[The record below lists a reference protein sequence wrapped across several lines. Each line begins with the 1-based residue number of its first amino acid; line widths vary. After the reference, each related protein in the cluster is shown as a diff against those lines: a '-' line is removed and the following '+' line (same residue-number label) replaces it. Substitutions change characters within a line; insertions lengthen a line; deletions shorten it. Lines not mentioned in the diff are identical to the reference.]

1 MKKRWLLLLSLPSL
15 CSNAFAA
22 AALAG
27 ADTPEGIAY
36 YFVGGQPTVAKARE
50 LALRECRSGSGAKGT
65 CSIAGATEGPRY
77 WAVFHASNGS
87 VGLAW
92 NRDRQK
98 AIDEAHAQCGQRG
111 ECPDEAAHVWF
122 DEGQAK
128 KVAAAPAASGN
139 CRPPTGKV
147 LRSETYCENG
157 DCSRRFENGCV
168 VHFQA
173 AYCYDPLEQK
183 FVWKP
188 DGC

>member
-1 MKKRWLLLLSLPSL
+1 M
-15 CSNAFAA
+15 
-22 AALAG
+22 AG

-36 YFVGGQPTVAKARE
+36 YFVGSQPTVAKARE
-50 LALRECRSGSGAKGT
+50 LALRNCRNDGGT
-65 CSIAGATEGPRY
+65 KRKCSIAGATEGPRY
-77 WAVFHASNGS
+77 WAVFHASNGAI
-87 VGLAW
+87 GLAW

-98 AIDEAHAQCGQRG
+98 AIDEAHAECGKRG
-111 ECPDEAAHVWF
+111 ECPNEAAHVWY
-122 DEGQAK
+122 DEGQT
-128 KVAAAPAASGN
+128 VVQAPVSSGN

-157 DCSRRFENGCV
+157 DCTRRFENGCV
-168 VHFQA
+168 VRFQA